1 MKILLSGY
9 SGAMGRV
16 ITEVCQGKSNYNIV
30 AGYARSKTEGFEHP
44 VYDNIFHVKEEVDLI
59 IDFSNVGALTSLLNY
74 GVEKEIPIVLA
85 STGLGQDQYDQIE
98 KASQSTAILQSANMS
113 LGINSLI
120 DIVGSLASSLTDF
133 NVEIVE
139 KHHKYKLDAPSGTAN
154 MLVDAVK
161 SGRYDIEEIV
171 HGRQGNDS
179 KRKDGEIG
187 VHAIRG
193 GSIVGEH
200 SVILAGIDEEI
211 EIKHTAL
218 SKRIFANGALKAA
231 DFLVHKSQGLYT
243 MKDVI

>member
-1 MKILLSGY
+1 
-9 SGAMGRV
+9 
-16 ITEVCQGKSNYNIV
+16 
-30 AGYARSKTEGFEHP
+30 
-44 VYDNIFHVKEEVDLI
+44 
-59 IDFSNVGALTSLLNY
+59 
-74 GVEKEIPIVLA
+74 
-85 STGLGQDQYDQIE
+85 
-98 KASQSTAILQSANMS
+98 MS

-231 DFLVHKSQGLYT
+231 DFLVNKSQGLYT